1 MTPSI
6 SVTVFL
12 TPVRCKVNLDP
23 ELESADSTVR
33 AGVGYAETRAAGF
46 NDGSW
51 PPPAGYS
58 RFDASFVT
66 AGSLQVYR
74 RNADEVYRKSTDRD
88 LPLG

>member
-12 TPVRCKVNLDP
+12 TPVRCKVNSDP

-51 PPPAGYS
+51 PLALIRARCGVRVIS
-58 RFDASFVT
+58 GAVT
-66 AGSLQVYR
+66 HWNCGCV
-74 RNADEVYRKSTDRD
+74 
-88 LPLG
+88 